1 LPGVTR
7 SDSLLEMP
15 VPDIDAWLNGHLPV
29 ANSLVWNF
37 PITVPFKPKFKLQV
51 TDPAPPLSK
60 TAQWPA
66 WPASAKQSLRD
77 TFAFYWQWNETFWPW
92 YQKWADG
99 NFKGKPGF
107 NPTLSTV
114 ADADPS
120 PVVDPPKNLNAEPT
134 GMSWTVVGSTQAFN
148 LYVKHVA
155 MMLALEIGKH
165 VPWSVLTYD
174 VNGRSELFNGRQM
187 FDWIDKGVS
196 QFGTV
201 AKAGHRLT
209 TLVVPAPPLITMS
222 FLALNGLIGS
232 TPIETIERMLNWCR
246 ANLWHVSGG
255 DIASP
260 MDFGDLYWQ
269 YNGRPPVSRIIN
281 GTKMLE
287 QVGNAFF
294 PELHHWIAGC
304 SGTSGFIKEVLRPVN
319 IPVDVVII
327 GGHWTPH
334 FINEHKYLSH
344 GDDPYAL
351 APEIPIG
358 ELPID
363 QATYDAWFVNN
374 PNPLHNVGRRV
385 MELTIQY
392 LPKQLLW
399 EYCLDGVQSNDHA
412 SGRVYNNNFAPG
424 YTVAELEAMQLWEKL
439 AAKVAALGGC
449 GNIL

>member
-1 LPGVTR
+1 MGPAHSQDVRDRSARLSPLPR
-7 SDSLLEMP
+7 R
-15 VPDIDAWLNGHLPV
+15 DAGGRLHHRGPRH
-29 ANSLVWNF
+29 
-37 PITVPFKPKFKLQV
+37 
-51 TDPAPPLSK
+51 PPH
-60 TAQWPA
+60 P
-66 WPASAKQSLRD
+66 
-77 TFAFYWQWNETFWPW
+77 
-92 YQKWADG
+92 
-99 NFKGKPGF
+99 
-107 NPTLSTV
+107 
-114 ADADPS
+114 
-120 PVVDPPKNLNAEPT
+120 
-134 GMSWTVVGSTQAFN
+134 
-148 LYVKHVA
+148 
-155 MMLALEIGKH
+155 
-165 VPWSVLTYD
+165 
-174 VNGRSELFNGRQM
+174 
-187 FDWIDKGVS
+187 
-196 QFGTV
+196 
-201 AKAGHRLT
+201 
-209 TLVVPAPPLITMS
+209 
-222 FLALNGLIGS
+222 
-232 TPIETIERMLNWCR
+232 
-246 ANLWHVSGG
+246 
-255 DIASP
+255 
-260 MDFGDLYWQ
+260 
-269 YNGRPPVSRIIN
+269 RPPWRLGSPRDPGPRSASRSRRGSRFTLIPPDCR
-281 GTKMLE
+281 G
-287 QVGNAFF
+287 
-294 PELHHWIAGC
+294 
-304 SGTSGFIKEVLRPVN
+304 IKEVLRPVN